1 MKMDF
6 VIAVAN
12 SWRETPSMQ
21 ALVGLLA
28 VIALIYHLH
37 FCQSSTRN
45 EKVVPV
51 WMMGNIIL
59 VEPIG
64 YGLLLKNVIWAFRR
78 DSKRITSRPGKCF
91 DLLYGK
97 SILRKPFK
105 IRQFP
110 ICWNRLENAF
120 MNADQEDTVS
130 ILRCTVFK

>member
-6 VIAVAN
+6 VVAVTN
-12 SWRETPSMQ
+12 SWRETPTMQ

-37 FCQSSTRN
+37 FCKSGTRN

-59 VEPIG
+59 VKPIG

-78 DSKRITSRPGKCF
+78 SSERITSRPWKRF
-91 DLLYGK
+91 DLLYRK
-97 SILRKPFK
+97 SISGTAV
-105 IRQFP
+105 RQ
-110 ICWNRLENAF
+110 
-120 MNADQEDTVS
+120 
-130 ILRCTVFK
+130 